1 LTLRVPSFV
10 FIVFQHVFPDQEL
23 QEWVEEKDLL

>member
-10 FIVFQHVFPDQEL
+10 FIVFQQVFPDQEL
-23 QEWVEEKDLL
+23 QEWVEEKVLL